1 MTTEEMHDHEYD
13 WLVREDATTWRPSTD
28 LTSLVDLGARRL
40 RRRRQAIAA
49 GAVGL
54 VAAAV
59 AVPALALGG
68 TATEPVER
76 GSAVPAPYAG
86 TSSGPDDAP
95 PPDPVTLRGCG
106 WFTCAEGRQRPD
118 TEPVLGDVMT
128 IGTTPS
134 GLEEVVWASERTLVD
149 PATGSEVVG
158 PVLMTGFVKG
168 DVRVDGLF
176 ALQPGHEFA
185 PECAM
190 SFAYADIADG
200 GWAVLGYVEGNHP
213 SVLTDAGDDTRS
225 STTVLPGYTVFVAHG
240 GGSVGTPMSFSAGDV
255 SAPLAGCTS
264 TG

>member
-1 MTTEEMHDHEYD
+1 MSTDEMHDHEYD

-28 LTSLVDLGARRL
+28 LTALVDLGARRL
-40 RRRRQAIAA
+40 RRRRQGIAA

-54 VAAAV
+54 LAAAV

-68 TATEPVER
+68 STTEPVER
-76 GSAVPAPYAG
+76 QSPDPAPYAG

-95 PPDPVTLRGCG
+95 PPDPVSLKGCG
-106 WFTCAEGRQRPD
+106 WFTCAEGRQVPD

-134 GLEEVVWASERTLVD
+134 GLEEVVWASDRTLVD

-158 PVLMTGFVKG
+158 PVLMTGFVEG

-185 PECAM
+185 PGCAM
-190 SFAYADIADG
+190 SFAYADVAGG
-200 GWAVLGYVEGNHP
+200 GWAVLGYVEGSYP
-213 SVLTDAGDDTRS
+213 SVVTDAGDGTQS
-225 STTVLPGYTVFVAHG
+225 STTILPGYTVFVAHG
-240 GGSVGTPMSFSAGDV
+240 DGSDGTPASVSAGRV